1 MTRKFKLAIV
11 RARHDTS
18 VAVIADQVC
27 FEMFW
32 TGQSSVLQYW
42 EDTTHGWLDFVDS
55 ALMPWVDIVVPPT
68 DTSRGKQAQL
78 AFAALRAANPGFDP
92 LAGFDGAMVVT
103 YPGQMTVPN
112 PQAGMPGQPATV
124 VAGFDGGSTTVG
136 GLPTAV
142 IPVLPSDHTFMC
154 HELGHVL
161 GFDHTFGLD
170 NNGTDWNPGDAT
182 VIVGREYGSPYDL
195 MSSAAFASRWLG
207 TGPMWS
213 GNPTFLGSP
222 VAGWPAPGAFS
233 MGPHLARANLHRWFP
248 ESLDPAHAVHRP
260 FPGPGAVGRA
270 RLVAPSSAAGNVL
283 VLHPLGEPA
292 SGVGRV
298 YVEYRDGRGW
308 DRGLDVVGTDL
319 AKVGVVV
326 HTIEDTAAGPRAWYR
341 GSIPTGSVD
350 TDLAVAGRPL
360 VVTVDGTGGDGTVE
374 WVEVSYRQSAA
385 VAVTVTTANF
395 DEIVLGH
402 SGPTTP
408 KQTPCGE
415 TITWGSWA
423 VTTSLQFRISTTGL
437 GGAVDPSPAPVP
449 AAEWRVGGVVLS
461 GDSGRIEVPF
471 GDVTFPADFQID
483 PVSFELSLSTASGGV
498 RFDAEVVATVR
509 EGADTIVSAPAV
521 FRSRGWFDGYQ
532 PEDQAVL
539 SNCLAS
545 IFDRV
550 NQRQL
555 APRFRIPDPG
565 PEGLALVRWRA
576 TALTLLRDLHLDPAT
591 TGAVRSLVLLQA
603 PLEHDPELDAAGLL
617 SALLDARID
626 FSVEEAELRS
636 WLANPEFTPYPAL
649 ATVLLALLDGRR
661 LRQPAFV
668 DVIAFDYENTPGV
681 SSPRE
686 VADVDLD
693 VLRAAVLEA
702 YNTRNGTLET
712 AFENLV
718 E

>member
-213 GNPTFLGSP
+213 GNPTFVGSP

-260 FPGPGAVGRA
+260 FPDQAPLGARGWSRRRPLPGTYSSCTRLASRPRGWAACMSSTATVAAGTAAWTSSAPTSPRSGSWCTPLRTPPPGRGRGTADRSRRAQSTPTSRSPAGHSWSPWTGPAA
-270 RLVAPSSAAGNVL
+270 TAPSS
-283 VLHPLGEPA
+283 
-292 SGVGRV
+292 
-298 YVEYRDGRGW
+298 
-308 DRGLDVVGTDL
+308 
-319 AKVGVVV
+319 
-326 HTIEDTAAGPRAWYR
+326 
-341 GSIPTGSVD
+341 GSRSPTGSP
-350 TDLAVAGRPL
+350 R
-360 VVTVDGTGGDGTVE
+360 
-374 WVEVSYRQSAA
+374 R
-385 VAVTVTTANF
+385 
-395 DEIVLGH
+395 
-402 SGPTTP
+402 
-408 KQTPCGE
+408 
-415 TITWGSWA
+415 
-423 VTTSLQFRISTTGL
+423 
-437 GGAVDPSPAPVP
+437 SP
-449 AAEWRVGGVVLS
+449 
-461 GDSGRIEVPF
+461 
-471 GDVTFPADFQID
+471 
-483 PVSFELSLSTASGGV
+483 
-498 RFDAEVVATVR
+498 
-509 EGADTIVSAPAV
+509 
-521 FRSRGWFDGYQ
+521 
-532 PEDQAVL
+532 
-539 SNCLAS
+539 
-545 IFDRV
+545 
-550 NQRQL
+550 
-555 APRFRIPDPG
+555 
-565 PEGLALVRWRA
+565 
-576 TALTLLRDLHLDPAT
+576 
-591 TGAVRSLVLLQA
+591 
-603 PLEHDPELDAAGLL
+603 
-617 SALLDARID
+617 
-626 FSVEEAELRS
+626 
-636 WLANPEFTPYPAL
+636 
-649 ATVLLALLDGRR
+649 
-661 LRQPAFV
+661 
-668 DVIAFDYENTPGV
+668 
-681 SSPRE
+681 
-686 VADVDLD
+686 
-693 VLRAAVLEA
+693 
-702 YNTRNGTLET
+702 
-712 AFENLV
+712 
-718 E
+718 